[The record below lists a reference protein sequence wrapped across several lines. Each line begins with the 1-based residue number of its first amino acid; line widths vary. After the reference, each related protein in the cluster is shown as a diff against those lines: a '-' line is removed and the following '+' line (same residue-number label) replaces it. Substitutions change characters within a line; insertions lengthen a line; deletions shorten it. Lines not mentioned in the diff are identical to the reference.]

1 MESFL
6 ASAVFVSVL
15 ASVANAQEA
24 AGARSLPP
32 CPEVAARV
40 NGRPISMTQ
49 LRLKGEV
56 GVRNDPAAQGRRE
69 DAYQNAINEL
79 VRRELLFQ
87 AAEAR
92 HFEAEPAAVEAAET
106 ELRGSFADD
115 TAWRAFLAAQ
125 GLDRSA
131 LRRELRIQETAR
143 MFAGCFAEE
152 QVPVATDAEALA
164 FYQAYNAGAGK
175 PSADT
180 LDSWRWQVT
189 RNKRNMA
196 LREQLDN
203 LFAKAKIDRYF
214 VRGQCALP

>member
-1 MESFL
+1 MKSIP
-6 ASAVFVSVL
+6 AGAVFVSVL
-15 ASVANAQEA
+15 AAVASAQDA
-24 AGARSLPP
+24 PAPGALPP
-32 CPEVAARV
+32 CPEVVARV
-40 NGRPISMTQ
+40 NGRPISLAQ
-49 LRLKGEV
+49 LRLQGEL
-56 GVRNDPAAQGRRE
+56 GVRNDPAAQGKRE

-92 HFEAEPAAVEAAET
+92 HFEAEPAAVEAAER
-106 ELRGSFADD
+106 ELRGVFADD
-115 TAWRAFLAAQ
+115 TAWRGFLAAQ

-143 MFAGCFAEE
+143 LFAGCFAEE

-175 PSADT
+175 PSAGT

-189 RNKRNMA
+189 RTKRNMA

-203 LFAKAKIDRYF
+203 LFAKAKVDRYF